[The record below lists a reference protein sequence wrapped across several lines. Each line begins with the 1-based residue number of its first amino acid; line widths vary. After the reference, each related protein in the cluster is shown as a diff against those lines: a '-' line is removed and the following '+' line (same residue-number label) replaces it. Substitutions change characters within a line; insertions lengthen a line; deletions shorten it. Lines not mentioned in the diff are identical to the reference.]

1 MPRVLIVGIST
12 RAMAQSAIKAGY
24 DVVSLDFFGDSDQ
37 PTGVKVHSLVRDFHK
52 KPSLREL
59 ARCAHILEKDVDAV
73 LVESG
78 LENEP
83 SLQLVGG
90 DSERWFNT
98 RAAVRGVRDLR
109 QLQKVL
115 AGGRIKIPDIINQ
128 GEPLPT
134 EGHWLVKDSRH
145 SGGVGVRD
153 WDGRKRPRKHALLE
167 RFIPGQLASACFV
180 ANGKQASLLGLTMQ
194 FAGVPELNA
203 KPYTWCGNVA
213 PFIDP
218 ELEAAMLEAAERITR
233 SFGLAGVNGIDFI
246 IHNEDVYLL
255 EVNPRIPASVELFE
269 RWLGVNAFDLHVQ
282 GCRGELPQLPN
293 SACGMGVWGKA
304 ILYAEKA
311 IMVGDTLDWA
321 DRGIVDIPH
330 RGEAIPAGAPIC
342 TVVAHEDDVKGCW
355 ELLIKKAETIQ
366 TLFDITMK

>member
-37 PTGVKVHSLVRDFHK
+37 PAGVKVHSLVRDFHK
-52 KPSLREL
+52 KPSLQEL

-83 SLQLVGG
+83 SLQRVGG
-90 DSERWFNT
+90 DCERWFNT
-98 RAAVRGVRDLR
+98 RAAVRGARDLR
-109 QLQKVL
+109 KLQNVL
-115 AGGRIKIPDIINQ
+115 AGSRIKIPDIITQ
-128 GEPLPT
+128 GESVPA
-134 EGHWLVKDSRH
+134 EEHWLVKDSRH

-153 WDGRKRPRKHALLE
+153 WDGKKRLGTHALLE

-180 ANGKQASLLGLTMQ
+180 ANGKQASLLGLTIQ
-194 FAGVPELNA
+194 YAGVPELNA
-203 KPYTWCGNVA
+203 RAYAWCGNVA

-218 ELEAAMLEAAERITR
+218 ELEAAMLQAAELLTR

-246 IHNEDVYLL
+246 LHNDDVYLL

-282 GCRGELPQLPN
+282 GCRGELPPLPN
-293 SACGMGVWGKA
+293 SACGTGAWGKA
-304 ILYAEKA
+304 ILYAKKTV
-311 IMVGDTLDWA
+311 IVSDSSDWV

-330 RGEAIPAGAPIC
+330 CGEAIPAGAPIC
-342 TVVAHEDDVKGCW
+342 TLMAHEDDVKGCW
-355 ELLIKKAETIQ
+355 ERLIKKAETIQ
-366 TLFDITMK
+366 TLFDIKMK